1 MFNKLLFN
9 RNAYDRSIDLP
20 SLSSTILSS
29 GSIKLKLVAVSP
41 VTIRPIT
48 ANGSM
53 TCGLVMRQNLDI
65 QMSGISMVDIDGF
78 LLHLRMQ
85 LNRMSGNGH
94 LDPDFSVKTPLRAA
108 LIGDGS
114 TSMDHRFRMIQY
126 MEGHMKSSGKI
137 APGLVVKT
145 AMNIDLDGLSN
156 VDGDLILSLPLLI
169 SQSGFGN
176 INLRRLS
183 ELNENILELS
193 NINLLPGETVTIDTG
208 LLQVLFGMT
217 EDVSSVT
224 SDSVFFELSPGENEI
239 AISTDSGSKVDVVA
253 IWQNRW
259 L

>member
-29 GSIKLKLVAVSP
+29 GSIKLKLVAIFP
-41 VTIRPIT
+41 VTIKPIV
-48 ANGSM
+48 ANGNM

-65 QMSGISMVDIDGF
+65 RMSGISAVNVENF
-78 LLHLRMQ
+78 LLHLRMY

-94 LDPDFSVKTPLRAA
+94 LDPDFSVKTPFKASLT
-108 LIGDGS
+108 GS
-114 TSMDHRFRMIQY
+114 GNAGMDHRFRLIQY
-126 MEGHMKSSGKI
+126 MEGHIKSSGGI
-137 APGLVVKT
+137 VPELVVKT
-145 AMNIDLDGLSN
+145 AMDISLDGQSN
-156 VDGDLILSLPLLI
+156 VDSDLILSLPLAIL
-169 SQSGFGN
+169 QSGHGD

-217 EDVSSVT
+217 EDVSSVS

>member
-29 GSIKLKLVAVSP
+29 GSINLKLIMVFP
-41 VTIRPIT
+41 VTIRPIV
-48 ANGSM
+48 ANGNM
-53 TCGLVMRQNLDI
+53 TCGLVMCQNLDI
-65 QMSGISMVDIDGF
+65 WMSGISVVDVDNF
-78 LLHLRMQ
+78 LLRLRMY

-94 LDPDFSVKTPLRAA
+94 LDPDFSVKTPIRTS
-108 LIGDGS
+108 LIGNGNIS
-114 TSMDHRFRMIQY
+114 IDHRFYVIQY
-126 MEGHMKSSGKI
+126 MEGHINSSGKI
-137 APGLVVKT
+137 VPGLVLKT
-145 AMNIDLDGLSN
+145 AMDISLDGQSN
-156 VDGDLILSLPLLI
+156 VDGDLVLSMPLLI
-169 SQSGFGN
+169 SQDGFGD

-183 ELNENILELS
+183 ELSENILELS
-193 NINLLPGETVTIDTG
+193 NINLLPGEVVTIDTG
-208 LLQVLFGMT
+208 LLQVLFGMK

-239 AISTDSGSKVDVVA
+239 TISTDSGSKVDVVA